1 MKNNPIP
8 AERLEAFQRLMDQF
22 SLLTDRTNF
31 LRQKCSGLGRME
43 CQTLQ
48 LLERYRQRKEDV
60 RARIAA
66 RQLSEE
72 EVAQYLP
79 RCMRQAYQEGSL
91 RKEQL
96 EQLPRDPSMKALADE
111 IGVACSRMTRIGDT
125 LSDEVDPVTGQMRG
139 KGLIHREAS
148 PDDRRVILIRITEE
162 GSARVRTQNG
172 HADRITRLLVES
184 IPAAQQEGV
193 LKGMEGYLAAL
204 EKVLPE
210 LVESE
215 DERNCE
221 PFNRILETS

>member
-1 MKNNPIP
+1 MKNNSIP
-8 AERLEAFQRLMDQF
+8 PERLEAFQRLMDQF

-72 EVAQYLP
+72 ELAQYLP
-79 RCMRQAYQEGSL
+79 RCMRQAYQEGCV

-139 KGLIHREAS
+139 KGLIHREPS
-148 PDDRRVILIRITEE
+148 PDDRRVILIRITEA
-162 GSARVRTQNG
+162 GSARVRTQKG

-184 IPAAQQEGV
+184 IPPANQELV
-193 LKGMEGYLAAL
+193 LKGMQGYLAAL
-204 EKVLPE
+204 EKVQPE
-210 LVESE
+210 LVEDE
-215 DERNCE
+215 DDRNCDNI
-221 PFNRILETS
+221 NRMQETS